1 MSIRTRP
8 LTYDDLVQMPEDGNR
23 YEIIGGEL
31 VVTPA
36 PIPVH
41 QRVLKP
47 VFRLIDGFVEARGL
61 GEVFFAP
68 LDVQLGEH
76 DIVEPDLIFIAR
88 ERLGIVERTRVIGVP
103 DLLVEI
109 LSPSTRTRDEALKA
123 RLYAEAGVREYWI
136 ADPDERTLRVYA
148 LEGGRYV
155 PIPPDP
161 EGVCSRVLPGL
172 VVDAAALFV
181 DVS

>member
-1 MSIRTRP
+1 MSILTRP

-31 VVTPA
+31 VVSPA
-36 PIPVH
+36 PIPLH
-41 QRVLKP
+41 QRVSKRAFL
-47 VFRLIDGFVEARGL
+47 LLHGFVEAQGL

-76 DIVEPDLIFIAR
+76 DIVEPDLVFIAR

-109 LSPSTRTRDEALKA
+109 LSPSTRARDEVLKA

-136 ADPDERTLRVYA
+136 VDPDERTLRLYA
-148 LEGGRYV
+148 PEGGQ
-155 PIPPDP
+155 
-161 EGVCSRVLPGL
+161 
-172 VVDAAALFV
+172 
-181 DVS
+181 

>member
-1 MSIRTRP
+1 MSIPTRP

-31 VVTPA
+31 VVIPA

-88 ERLGIVERTRVIGVP
+88 ERLGIMERTRHRRSRPPG
-103 DLLVEI
+103 
-109 LSPSTRTRDEALKA
+109 RDPLALDEDTG
-123 RLYAEAGVREYWI
+123 RGAEGPALRRGRRAGVLDRRPGR
-136 ADPDERTLRVYA
+136 ANAAGLR
-148 LEGGRYV
+148 
-155 PIPPDP
+155 P
-161 EGVCSRVLPGL
+161 
-172 VVDAAALFV
+172 
-181 DVS
+181 

>member
-1 MSIRTRP
+1 MSILTRP
-8 LTYDDLVQMPEDGNR
+8 LTYDDLVQMPQDGNR

-31 VVTPA
+31 VVIQA

-41 QRVLKP
+41 QRVSKR
-47 VFRLIDGFVEARGL
+47 VFLVLDEFVEARGL

-76 DIVEPDLIFIAR
+76 DIVEPDLVFIAG
-88 ERLGIVERTRVIGVP
+88 EHLDIVERTRVIGVP

-109 LSPSTRTRDEALKA
+109 LSPSTRARDEVLKA
-123 RLYAEAGVREYWI
+123 QLYAGAGGREYWI
-136 ADPDERTLRVYA
+136 ADPDERTLRIYA

-155 PIPPDP
+155 LIQPNP
-161 EGVCSRVLPGL
+161 EGVPSRVLPGL
-172 VVDAAALFV
+172 VVDTATLFA
-181 DVS
+181 DLP